1 MATEDNTSKVMWF
14 VAGAA
19 VGASLA
25 LLFAPASGE
34 DTRRKIRRSAEKGK
48 DNIADRSRELMDK
61 GRGLYERGKEMADDA
76 AALFERGKKLMEG

>member
-1 MATEDNTSKVMWF
+1 MASEDNTSKVMWF
-14 VAGAA
+14 IAGTA

-34 DTRRKIRRSAEKGK
+34 ETRRKIRRSAERSR
-48 DNIADRSRELMDK
+48 DQIADRGRDLMEK
-61 GRGLYERGKEMADDA
+61 GKGLYERGKEMADDA

>member
-1 MATEDNTSKVMWF
+1 MASEDNTSKVMWF
-14 VAGAA
+14 IAGTA

-34 DTRRKIRRSAEKGK
+34 ETRRKIRRSAERSR
-48 DNIADRSRELMDK
+48 DQIADRSRDLMEK